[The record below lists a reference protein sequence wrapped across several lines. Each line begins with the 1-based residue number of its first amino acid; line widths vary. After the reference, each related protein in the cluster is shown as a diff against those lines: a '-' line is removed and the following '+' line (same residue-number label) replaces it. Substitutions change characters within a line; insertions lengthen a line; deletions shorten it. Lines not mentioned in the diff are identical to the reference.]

1 MVFALIYF
9 LVDVPSSP
17 ICVSGLRVFARD
29 TYLALEQRGNTKRKE
44 YIVCCGMGEKKNKET
59 KMGNVKQ
66 HSRAKVKVYTAHI
79 VREIFPIVPWRS
91 GHCTRLVC
99 GGPGFN
105 SRRWHKIYHCD

>member
-1 MVFALIYF
+1 MCLRS
-9 LVDVPSSP
+9 PSLCKRYLPS
-17 ICVSGLRVFARD
+17 AR
-29 TYLALEQRGNTKRKE
+29 TKREYKKE
-44 YIVCCGMGEKKNKET
+44 GVYVYSLLWNGGKKNKET

-105 SRRWHKIYHCD
+105 SRRWHTIYHCD